1 MKLAVAGSA
10 AGPALKCLKIDYFEF
25 VPLAGRLGV
34 AGLELTTTCVGGSSE
49 PERRQWLEKM
59 AAVMRQAGMDAPAY
73 MIYNDFTQAATHAAG
88 LENLARAIPEARIIG
103 APYLRIMGGSRG
115 KLAGLLREEGLANVV
130 AGLKQ
135 AVRVVEG
142 TGLRLVLENHG
153 DLPGLAEELQ
163 MIIEAVGSPLLGVCI
178 DLGNFLAGNM
188 AVKADPLGELEKL
201 LPLVMHVHV
210 KDRRFRPGAR
220 GDVENCVVGTGAL
233 PLARCLERL
242 HSFGYDGF
250 VSCESDGEPDL
261 EHWTALLNSLANI
274 KTMLERL
281 RAPAP

>member
-1 MKLAVAGSA
+1 MRLAVAGSA
-10 AGPALKCLKIDYFEF
+10 AGPALKCLNMDYFEF
-25 VPLAGRLGV
+25 VPVAKILGIE
-34 AGLELTTTCVGGSSE
+34 GLELTATCVGGDSE
-49 PERRQWLEKM
+49 PERRQWLEKF
-59 AAVMRQAGMDAPAY
+59 AVVMRQAGMAAPAY
-73 MIYNDFTQAATHAAG
+73 MIYNDFTQVATHAAG

-115 KLAGLLREEGLANVV
+115 KLAGLSREAGLANVV

-142 TGLRLVLENHG
+142 SGLRLVLENHG
-153 DLPGLAEELQ
+153 DLPGLADELKMIVEE
-163 MIIEAVGSPLLGVCI
+163 VGSPLLGVCI

-188 AVKADPLGELEKL
+188 AVKAEPLAELEKL

-233 PLARCLERL
+233 PLAGCLERL
-242 HSFGYDGF
+242 HGFGYTGF
-250 VSCESDGEPDL
+250 VSCESDGEPGLDA
-261 EHWTALLNSLANI
+261 WTSLLNSLANL
-274 KTMLERL
+274 KTALARY
-281 RAPAP
+281 AG

>member
-10 AGPALKCLKIDYFEF
+10 AGPALKCLNMDYFEF
-25 VPLAGRLGV
+25 VPVAKILGIE
-34 AGLELTTTCVGGSSE
+34 GLELTATCVAGDSE
-49 PERRQWLEKM
+49 PERRTWLEKL
-59 AAVMRQAGMDAPAY
+59 AVVMRQAGMAAPAY
-73 MIYNDFTQAATHAAG
+73 MIYNDFTQVATHAAG

-115 KLAGLLREEGLANVV
+115 KLADLSREAGLANVV

-142 TGLRLVLENHG
+142 SGLRLVLENHG
-153 DLPGLAEELQ
+153 DLPGLADELKMIVEE
-163 MIIEAVGSPLLGVCI
+163 VGSPLLGVCI

-188 AVKADPLGELEKL
+188 AVKAEPLAELEKL

-233 PLARCLERL
+233 PLAGCLERL
-242 HSFGYDGF
+242 HSFGYNGF
-250 VSCESDGEPDL
+250 VSCESDGEPGLDA
-261 EHWTALLNSLANI
+261 WTSLLNSLANI
-274 KTMLERL
+274 KTALARY
-281 RAPAP
+281 AG